1 MISRLWCVAFALLA
15 AGFVF
20 FAPLPYVTPF
30 IYIGINALVCIGL
43 VLLTG
48 VAGLTSFG
56 QAAFC
61 GLGAYATALATTA
74 LGWPPLVGL
83 AVSLSATAA
92 VALMLGLL
100 TVRLAGHYLV
110 LGTLAW
116 GMGLFYVFG
125 NLSGLGGFNGISGL
139 PPIELFGLNLNAP
152 RRFVML
158 TWALVALALVG
169 AVNLLDSRIGRAI
182 RALPSQTM
190 AESLGVSAAWLKVTV
205 FVIAAVLAGLAGWL
219 QAHFVRLVNPGPFG
233 VNASIDYLFM
243 VVIGG
248 SGSLMGALAG
258 SAVVELL
265 KMWLR
270 DLAPWLTGRTGSYEI
285 IVFGVLV
292 IVLLQNAPGGL
303 AAAMTRWLP
312 ARWRMRSG
320 MRSGMRAGMR
330 AGLGADGDL
339 PPLPCRQPPSAGAP
353 LLQVEGATRRFGGLV
368 AVNGVS
374 FNVSVGEIL
383 AVIGPNGAGKSTLFA
398 LLSGLLPLSAGSVR
412 FMGRRIDGTS
422 PHRIAA
428 SGIARSFQHVVL
440 RPTMSVREN
449 VALGAHLRGE
459 AGVLS
464 AVFRLDR
471 VEEARLLAE
480 ADRQIARVGLSDLAD
495 QPAGTLALGQQR
507 LLEVARALAADP
519 LLLLLDEPAAG
530 LRLQERERLADLLRD
545 LRKAGLTILLVEH
558 DMAFVMSLADRL
570 VVMDFGERIAE
581 GSPAE
586 IRADPRVIEAYLGVG
601 EEPA

>member
-1 MISRLWCVAFALLA
+1 MSRHLWYAGLVIIA
-15 AGFVF
+15 AGFVC

-74 LGWPPLVGL
+74 LGWPPIVGL

-92 VALMLGLL
+92 FALMLGLL

-125 NLSGLGGFNGISGL
+125 NLQGLGGFNGISGL

-152 RRFVML
+152 RRFVGL
-158 TWALVALALVG
+158 TWALVALSLLG

-182 RALPSQTM
+182 RALPSETM
-190 AESLGVSAAWLKVTV
+190 AESLGVNAAWLKVTV

-219 QAHFVRLVNPGPFG
+219 QAHYVRLVNPGPFG

-248 SGSLMGALAG
+248 SGSLIGALAG

-270 DLAPWLTGRTGSYEI
+270 DIAPWLTGRTGSYEI
-285 IVFGVLV
+285 IVFGILV
-292 IVLLQNAPGGL
+292 VVLLQNAPGGL
-303 AAAMTRWLP
+303 TAALAKWLP
-312 ARWRMRSG
+312 ARSIKRPQPRP
-320 MRSGMRAGMR
+320 
-330 AGLGADGDL
+330 GDI
-339 PPLPCRQPPSAGAP
+339 PPLVRRQPPAVGAP
-353 LLQVEGATRRFGGLV
+353 LLQVEGVTRRFGGLV
-368 AVNGVS
+368 AVNEVS
-374 FNVSVGEIL
+374 FTVGVGEIL

-398 LLSGLLPLSAGSVR
+398 LLSGLLPLSGGTVR
-412 FMGRRIDGTS
+412 FLGERIDGTS

-428 SGIARSFQHVVL
+428 AGIARSFQHVVL

-449 VALGAHLRGE
+449 VALGAHLRGG
-459 AGVLS
+459 AGVL
-464 AVFRLDR
+464 AAALRLDR
-471 VEEARLLAE
+471 AEEARLMAE
-480 ADRQIARVGLSDLAD
+480 AERQLERVGLAELAD

-507 LLEVARALAADP
+507 LVEVARALAADP

-530 LRLQERERLADLLRD
+530 LRLQERERLAELLRA
-545 LRKAGLTILLVEH
+545 LKREGLTILLVEH
-558 DMAFVMSLADRL
+558 DMGFVMSLADRL

-581 GSPAE
+581 GAPGE
-586 IRADPRVIEAYLGVG
+586 IRANPRVIEAYLGVG
-601 EEPA
+601 EATL

>member
-1 MISRLWCVAFALLA
+1 MSKPLWCAGLA
-15 AGFVF
+15 VIATGFVF

-61 GLGAYATALATTA
+61 GLGAYATALGTTA
-74 LGWPPLVGL
+74 LGWPPLAGL
-83 AVSLSATAA
+83 ALSLIATAA
-92 VALMLGLL
+92 VALTLGLL

-116 GMGLFYVFG
+116 GMGLFYLFG

-152 RRFVML
+152 RRFVGL
-158 TWALVALALVG
+158 TWALVALALLG
-169 AVNLLDSRIGRAI
+169 AANLLDSRIGRAI
-182 RALPSQTM
+182 RALPSETM
-190 AESLGVSAAWLKVTV
+190 AESLGVSTARLKVTV

-219 QAHFVRLVNPGPFG
+219 QAHYVRLVNPGPFG

-248 SGSLMGALAG
+248 SGSLIGALAG

-285 IVFGVLV
+285 IVFGILV
-292 IVLLQNAPGGL
+292 VMLLQNAPGGL
-303 AAAMTRWLP
+303 AAALAKWLP
-312 ARWRMRSG
+312 ARAIKRSAARPG
-320 MRSGMRAGMR
+320 EV
-330 AGLGADGDL
+330 
-339 PPLPCRQPPSAGAP
+339 PPLPHRAALAAGAP
-353 LLQVEGATRRFGGLV
+353 LLEVEGATRRFGGLV
-368 AVNGVS
+368 AVNDVS
-374 FNVSVGEIL
+374 FTVGVGEIL

-398 LLSGLLPLSAGSVR
+398 LLSGLLPLSAGTVR
-412 FMGRRIDGTS
+412 FLGKRIDGTS

-449 VALGAHLRGE
+449 VAFGAHLRGG
-459 AGVLS
+459 AGVFS
-464 AVFRLDR
+464 AVLRLDR
-471 VEEARLLAE
+471 AEEARLMAE
-480 ADRQIARVGLSDLAD
+480 ADRHLARVGLTELAD

-530 LRLQERERLADLLRD
+530 LRLQERERLAELLRE
-545 LRKAGLTILLVEH
+545 LRREGLTILLVEH

-581 GSPAE
+581 GAPAE

-601 EEPA
+601 EGLL

>member
-1 MISRLWCVAFALLA
+1 MRKALWCAGLA
-15 AGFVF
+15 VLAVGFVS
-20 FAPLPYVTPF
+20 FAPLPYVTPL

-74 LGWPPLVGL
+74 LGWPPLAGL
-83 AVSLSATAA
+83 ALSLTATAA

-116 GMGLFYVFG
+116 GMGLFYLFG

-152 RRFVML
+152 RRFVGL
-158 TWALVALALVG
+158 TWALVALALLG
-169 AVNLLDSRIGRAI
+169 AANLLDSRIGRAI
-182 RALPSQTM
+182 RALPSETM

-219 QAHFVRLVNPGPFG
+219 QAHYVRLVNPGPFG

-258 SAVVELL
+258 SAVMELL

-285 IVFGVLV
+285 IVFGILV
-292 IVLLQNAPGGL
+292 VVLLQNAPGGL
-303 AAAMTRWLP
+303 TAALAKWLP
-312 ARWRMRSG
+312 ARATKRAASASG
-320 MRSGMRAGMR
+320 EAS
-330 AGLGADGDL
+330 
-339 PPLPCRQPPSAGAP
+339 PLPHRAAPPAGAP
-353 LLQVEGATRRFGGLV
+353 LLEVEGATKRFGGLV

-374 FNVSVGEIL
+374 FTVGVGEIL

-398 LLSGLLPLSAGSVR
+398 LLSGLLSLSAGTVR
-412 FMGRRIDGTS
+412 FLGKRIDGNS

-449 VALGAHLRGE
+449 VALGAHLRGG
-459 AGVLS
+459 AGVFS
-464 AVFRLDR
+464 ALLRLDR
-471 VEEARLLAE
+471 AEENRLMAE
-480 ADRQIARVGLSDLAD
+480 ADRQLARVGLSELAD

-530 LRLQERERLADLLRD
+530 LRLQERERLAELLRE
-545 LRKAGLTILLVEH
+545 LRREGLTILLVEH

-581 GSPAE
+581 GPPAE

-601 EEPA
+601 EGAL